1 MTTTQQLKQCAWLIS
16 TIQRARRITFEEIS
30 QKWRETEMSAGM
42 ELSRTTFNRMRDA
55 VQTMFGVIIECER
68 KGGYHYYIYN
78 QQELACPIKEIEGCE
93 HCLCNKM
100 EGTLLICQPKHC
112 ILAKIDRE

>member
-1 MTTTQQLKQCAWLIS
+1 
-16 TIQRARRITFEEIS
+16 
-30 QKWRETEMSAGM
+30 MSAGM

-100 EGTLLICQPKHC
+100 EGTHHIWQPKHGR
-112 ILAKIDRE
+112 LAQITREYAL